1 MMETEGA
8 FTLEV
13 QIYVNTSTPS
23 RIQTVT
29 LCNVLSFVCRCP
41 TCSKTFNSHLTL
53 KAHMKTHL
61 QTFENIEQVVT
72 ETEKLK
78 SAEENYTCV
87 AAVQS
92 GEQHFIF
99 ITQDP
104 DMEQNEENVDG
115 LGRVLQ
121 PSKKPRVKK
130 DSVDPTGTPM
140 RRHPC
145 TECDLSFP
153 TRTKLDIHIRTHT
166 GEKPFSCDTC
176 GKRFV
181 TRGELTVH
189 VRVHTGDK
197 PYKCNQ
203 CGTFHRT
210 RSSLHGHIHRYH
222 QEKAYMCTVC
232 EKKFAIKSYYMAHM
246 RIHDESNPFKCHFCE
261 KVFAYKSFL
270 DKHVKTHGSQDP
282 PAAMQ
287 SPMKKRKKKER
298 KGKGKKAKKNE
309 DSDEEESGIV
319 STAEKEKIAVEVLQ
333 QGRAA
338 GDAAHQ
344 GKAVENVEM
353 NASEQGIMMTNQEQG
368 TSQGT
373 ATGTQVVMPGNSQ
386 LPPPPHSIKLL
397 EAETGKE
404 TVFELE
410 TTKNGTSETIYVA
423 LAEADLNAAVSGQ
436 PMGLQ
441 VVPVDEQQAVQAVLS
456 QADLAGQKIQFVSD
470 PEMGM
475 MVVTGDMPG
484 VVLGDAI
491 QSQSTIQTVTPQVD
505 AILGGAGV
513 HVTTETQ
520 PQEDV
525 TASEYARRVD
535 AVVQELEKR
544 INTSE

>member
-61 QTFENIEQVVT
+61 QPFENIEQVVS
-72 ETEKLK
+72 EAEGLK

-99 ITQDP
+99 ITQDA
-104 DMEQNEENVDG
+104 DMEQNEENVEG
-115 LGRVLQ
+115 LDRVLQ
-121 PSKKPRVKK
+121 PAKKPRIKK
-130 DSVDPTGTPM
+130 DSADTSVTPV

-145 TECDLSFP
+145 TECELSFP

-246 RIHDESNPFKCHFCE
+246 RIHDESNPLKCQFCE

-282 PAAMQ
+282 PAAVPV
-287 SPMKKRKKKER
+287 SPVKKKKKKEK
-298 KGKGKKAKKNE
+298 KGKGKKAKKSE
-309 DSDEEESGIV
+309 DSDEEESGTV

-338 GDAAHQ
+338 GDAALQ
-344 GKAVENVEM
+344 GKAVENAEV
-353 NASEQGIMMTNQEQG
+353 NASEQGEVVTNKEQG
-368 TSQGT
+368 IGQVT
-373 ATGTQVVMPGNSQ
+373 ATGLQRVVPGSSQ
-386 LPPPPHSIKLL
+386 IPPPPHSIKLL

-423 LAEADLNAAVSGQ
+423 LAEADLNVSGQ

-441 VVPVDEQQAVQAVLS
+441 VVPVDQQQAVQAVLS
-456 QADLAGQKIQFVSD
+456 PADLSGQKIQFVSD

-475 MVVTGDMPG
+475 MVVTGDMSG
-484 VVLGDAI
+484 VVLGDTI
-491 QSQSTIQTVTPQVD
+491 QSQSSMQAVTPQVD
-505 AILGGAGV
+505 AILGGAAGV
-513 HVTTETQ
+513 HVATETQ
-520 PQEDV
+520 PQEDM
-525 TASEYARRVD
+525 ASEYARRVD